1 MDSIKDEKRRLIS
14 QSGCDPKTPPNP
26 RAGSWGR
33 VFSPARLIWSV
44 VQQNSWLSF
53 AVVVSAAM
61 GLAIVITIVLPGYT
75 WPSSRLY
82 TSKFGYSSLLRKLKK
97 PFPVPSAR
105 ITRRVLSHTALGEGL
120 MRTEPTL
127 IPIVPMGTISRVLV
141 KDGDRVRK
149 GQLVAELDPLKAEIK
164 VGAAEAALATARA
177 ELERVKIGS
186 AYILTFERPMKD
198 QLNLHYDQKSVDIQT
213 KLLEISQTLNK
224 VKYASKQEMLMLQL
238 ALNQMEQNLEM
249 TKFNLQMSTRG
260 IKHSIAIAEANVK
273 EMELALKHRQTE
285 LKEYKILSNAD
296 GVVERC
302 LIHEG
307 EYNQDPGK
315 PGFLVAMD
323 GWFEANFD
331 QGSFNRLRVDEKA
344 EIRLEAYP
352 DRFFVGRV
360 IWVNPF
366 VNYDLGG
373 PESTRPIRPMG
384 TGAPEWPAT
393 FAARIQLDPTT
404 VSIAPGMTGFCVIRS
419 KQEVNCLPR
428 EAVSA
433 VTGGKGIVY
442 LIHGNR
448 FEPHEVILGIIDG
461 DWIQIREGL
470 DESDEVILDGY
481 QVLEPTDQIQIV
493 RSPPA
498 RGNS

>member
-1 MDSIKDEKRRLIS
+1 
-14 QSGCDPKTPPNP
+14 
-26 RAGSWGR
+26 
-33 VFSPARLIWSV
+33 
-44 VQQNSWLSF
+44 
-53 AVVVSAAM
+53 
-61 GLAIVITIVLPGYT
+61 
-75 WPSSRLY
+75 
-82 TSKFGYSSLLRKLKK
+82 
-97 PFPVPSAR
+97 
-105 ITRRVLSHTALGEGL
+105 
-120 MRTEPTL
+120 
-127 IPIVPMGTISRVLV
+127 
-141 KDGDRVRK
+141 
-149 GQLVAELDPLKAEIK
+149 
-164 VGAAEAALATARA
+164 
-177 ELERVKIGS
+177 
-186 AYILTFERPMKD
+186 
-198 QLNLHYDQKSVDIQT
+198 
-213 KLLEISQTLNK
+213 
-224 VKYASKQEMLMLQL
+224 
-238 ALNQMEQNLEM
+238 
-249 TKFNLQMSTRG
+249 MSTRG